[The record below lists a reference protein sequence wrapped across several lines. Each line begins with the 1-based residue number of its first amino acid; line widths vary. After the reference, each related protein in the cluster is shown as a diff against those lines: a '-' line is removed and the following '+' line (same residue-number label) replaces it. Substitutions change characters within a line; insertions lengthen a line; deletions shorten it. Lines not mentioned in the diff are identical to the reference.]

1 MITNEIG
8 NLSGNQGTR
17 RSQLKEID
25 SQERNITAIQAG
37 DKGNQTVEYSEMS
50 EMLMKY
56 DVSDYSFSGNSS
68 QMVFSSKNGDV
79 RLQSTSVLNV
89 SSHIENIELEIS
101 LPAEILNFDPSIFEK
116 NGNQPLQMEFSFS
129 FTQKKIEYFSN
140 LSIQKTNRTPQEV
153 IGDLAKALYSV
164 ANKRGN
170 KSIGI
175 SLDVEALQSLLG
187 SEKSAALMEKIAALI
202 GLINSLRKMDEESK
216 HYQIFVSGK
225 GPTSVNFYQKA
236 DVSVENMNV
245 NLKINIQPPVQ
256 VSAEI
261 EGPDEAP
268 AEVPNE
274 VLAEG

>member
-1 MITNEIG
+1 MNEIG

-17 RSQLKEID
+17 KSQLKEID
-25 SQERNITAIQAG
+25 SQERNITVAQAG

-68 QMVFSSKNGDV
+68 QMVFNSKNGDV
-79 RLQSTSVLNV
+79 RLQSTSELNV
-89 SSHIENIELEIS
+89 SSHIENIDLEIS

-116 NGNQPLQMEFSFS
+116 NGNQPIQIEFSFL

-164 ANKRGN
+164 VKERGN
-170 KSIGI
+170 KSVGI
-175 SLDVEALQSLLG
+175 SLDIEALQTLLG
-187 SEKSAALMEKIAALI
+187 SDKSEALMEKIAALI

-225 GPTSVNFYQKA
+225 GPTNVNFYQKA
-236 DVSVENMNV
+236 DISVESRNI

-256 VSAEI
+256 DSTEI
-261 EGPDEAP
+261 EGPT
-268 AEVPNE
+268 E
-274 VLAEG
+274 VLAEE